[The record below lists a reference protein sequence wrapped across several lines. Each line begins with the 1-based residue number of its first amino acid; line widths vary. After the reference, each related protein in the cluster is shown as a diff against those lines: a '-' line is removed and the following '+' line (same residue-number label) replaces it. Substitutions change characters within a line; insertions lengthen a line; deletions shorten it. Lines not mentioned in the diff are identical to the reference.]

1 MAISVRDGAGSWR
14 MRSAVGNSAETFCLA
29 GGAGGITR
37 NAAITTDSL
46 RSGRRTF
53 SASRA
58 NRVRG
63 TCAAAIESQRHALTA
78 AVVLQRTG
86 LFPREF
92 PRPRQARR
100 AVEAGSAA
108 D

>member
-37 NAAITTDSL
+37 NAAITADSRL
-46 RSGRRTF
+46 TGRRTF
-53 SASRA
+53 TASRA
-58 NRVRG
+58 DHGRG
-63 TCAAAIESQRHALTA
+63 TCAATLESQRHALTA
-78 AVVLQRTG
+78 AAVLQRTG

-92 PRPRQARR
+92 RRPTPR
-100 AVEAGSAA
+100 AA
-108 D
+108 A